1 VVVALLLLEVGLLR
15 GEVLLLLLDGLEVSW
30 GRDVEK
36 HVDWRGRD

>member
-1 VVVALLLLEVGLLR
+1 MVVTLLLLEVGLLR
-15 GEVLLLLLDGLEVSW
+15 GEVLLLLLDGLEVRW